1 MATLASSVKGTVMK
15 TDAVLTMDEYLDQR
29 CALPKPVSPPVRDAR
44 HVPVTAENDL
54 DSGTYAHACRCDR
67 WGHLC
72 PGCLE
77 PEVQTPTGVSRF
89 CVSKQVR

>member
-29 CALPKPVSPPVRDAR
+29 CALPKLVSPPVRDAR

-54 DSGTYAHACRCDR
+54 DSGTDAHACRCDR
-67 WGHLC
+67 WGHPC
-72 PGCLE
+72 PG
-77 PEVQTPTGVSRF
+77 VSSPRCKPPLGSRDF
-89 CVSKQVR
+89 ASVNK